1 MEKHLIELRD
11 VYKIYAE
18 GKESE
23 VRALDGVSLKIDR
36 GSSWPSWASPAP
48 ASPP

>member
-1 MEKHLIELRD
+1 MLID
-11 VYKIYAE
+11 IKDIYKIYNE

-23 VRALDGVSLKIDR
+23 VRALDGVSLQIDR
-36 GSSWPSWASPAP
+36 GSSWPSWASPVR

>member
-1 MEKHLIELRD
+1 MLID
-11 VYKIYAE
+11 IKNIYKIYNE

-23 VRALDGVSLKIDR
+23 VRALDGVSSKLTG
-36 GSSWPSWASPAP
+36 GSSSPSSASPAQ

>member
-1 MEKHLIELRD
+1 MLIEIRD
-11 VYKIYAE
+11 IYKIYNE

-23 VRALDGVSLKIDR
+23 VRARDGVSLQIDR
-36 GSSWPSWASPAP
+36 GSSWLSWASRAR